1 MNLKFNNLE
10 KRILDI
16 SYKNNLSHL
25 SSSLGSVNII
35 DEIYSIKK
43 NDEPFILSNGHSGLA
58 LYVVLEKYFGTD
70 AEYLFHKHGVHPNRD
85 LDDKIYF
92 STGSLGCGITAACGM
107 ALADKNRN
115 VYCLISDGESFEG
128 SVYESLNLIHK
139 YKIKNLKTYCN
150 VNGYSALCDLDKLE
164 ISERLKN
171 LMPEMQIVFTDYI
184 YKKFKFLNGLSGH
197 YNTLTEKDIDA
208 QNIF

>member
-58 LYVVLEKYFGTD
+58 L
-70 AEYLFHKHGVHPNRD
+70 
-85 LDDKIYF
+85 
-92 STGSLGCGITAACGM
+92 
-107 ALADKNRN
+107 
-115 VYCLISDGESFEG
+115 
-128 SVYESLNLIHK
+128 
-139 YKIKNLKTYCN
+139 
-150 VNGYSALCDLDKLE
+150 
-164 ISERLKN
+164 
-171 LMPEMQIVFTDYI
+171 
-184 YKKFKFLNGLSGH
+184 
-197 YNTLTEKDIDA
+197 
-208 QNIF
+208 